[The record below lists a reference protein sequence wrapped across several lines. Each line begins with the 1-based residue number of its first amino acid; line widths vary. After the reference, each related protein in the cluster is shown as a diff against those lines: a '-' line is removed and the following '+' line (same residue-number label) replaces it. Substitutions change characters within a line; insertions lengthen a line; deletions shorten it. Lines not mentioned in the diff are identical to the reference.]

1 MESNYNQYQ
10 NAQSHIFGLGL
21 TLFYGLH
28 LITNDVRIM
37 LHVKAHYITHI
48 YRQPK
53 GTHKL
58 KIFLMKNDKW
68 L

>member
-28 LITNDVRIM
+28 LVTYDVRIM
-37 LHVKAHYITHI
+37 LHVKAHYIIHI
-48 YRQPK
+48 QATKRN
-53 GTHKL
+53 T
-58 KIFLMKNDKW
+58 IIT
-68 L
+68 

>member
-28 LITNDVRIM
+28 LITYDVRIM

-48 YRQPK
+48 QATKRNTY
-53 GTHKL
+53 KL
-58 KIFLMKNDKW
+58 KIFLIKNDKW